1 MGLGLQ
7 VGVNL
12 ANDFHDGVRGVD
24 TAERLGPPRLTSSGL
39 APARSVLFA
48 ALASVLV
55 AGLSGLALAAVT
67 TWWLVPIGALAMLAL
82 WLYSGGPRPYAELG
96 LGEVMVFL
104 FFGVMATAGSAYV
117 QAETVPAAAW
127 WASVPMGLLAVAILV
142 ANNLRDIPTDAV
154 AGKRTLAV
162 RLGDRRTRTLYRVC
176 IVGAFAAIVLG
187 TLVDVLDEGSG
198 LSPWSLLALAA
209 AVAAVGPFQRVG
221 QAEGRDLIPVLVA
234 TARLQVVFGALLRAR
249 TVDRGGERVSEGD
262 VAFGCARAVVGR
274 ARAERAHGACS
285 LAGVAFDADRA
296 RARAQRT
303 DSVHVHLDERAQ
315 RVLRP
320 RHCEGTGRPVVV
332 ACTSGTAAADLFP
345 AVDRSLDG
353 AGPARAPDRRSSA
366 RAPRGRCEP
375 DDRPGRAVRTV
386 RAVPRRM
393 RRSQARV
400 PTGRVHELVLESRD
414 VSMGVLA
421 GAGAREP
428 ALSGSRSSV
437 PAA

>member
-1 MGLGLQ
+1 MTRLAVWVQGARPRTLGASITPVVVGTAAAGVFVPWRFVAALLVGLGLQ

-12 ANDFHDGVRGVD
+12 ANDYHDGVRGVD
-24 TAERLGPPRLTSSGL
+24 TRERLGPPRLTSSGL
-39 APARSVLFA
+39 APARSVMFA

-198 LSPWSLLALAA
+198 LSPWSLLALAVA
-209 AVAAVGPFQRVG
+209 IAAVGPFQWVG
-221 QAEGRDLIPVLVA
+221 QAQGRDLIPVLVA
-234 TARLQVVFGALLRAR
+234 TARLQVAFGA
-249 TVDRGGERVSEGD
+249 
-262 VAFGCARAVVGR
+262 AFALGLWI
-274 ARAERAHGACS
+274 AEA
-285 LAGVAFDADRA
+285 
-296 RARAQRT
+296 
-303 DSVHVHLDERAQ
+303 
-315 RVLRP
+315 
-320 RHCEGTGRPVVV
+320 
-332 ACTSGTAAADLFP
+332 TS
-345 AVDRSLDG
+345 
-353 AGPARAPDRRSSA
+353 
-366 RAPRGRCEP
+366 
-375 DDRPGRAVRTV
+375 
-386 RAVPRRM
+386 
-393 RRSQARV
+393 
-400 PTGRVHELVLESRD
+400 
-414 VSMGVLA
+414 
-421 GAGAREP
+421 
-428 ALSGSRSSV
+428 
-437 PAA
+437 